1 MPIRKKIP
9 FHIQLSWL
17 FATLIIFFGVTLGV
31 LQFEKMSQILL
42 VEVSSQ
48 YELIGQKVVSSMQ
61 AVYERAKV
69 QTQLLARQDL
79 VHAQTLQQRL
89 RFIPY
94 LATAID
100 SSDATIAAYVAWPDG
115 EFFSLRAWTD
125 SGLMKQRFNA
135 PANTYWLV
143 ESIVQQKGTWAE
155 TVLFLDQNC
164 QELGRASRNDL
175 AYDAR
180 KRPWYRNALQHKAD
194 EVAGTDPH
202 YFHTDGMLGF
212 SYATRSADQPQA
224 AIVGVDIEI
233 SELAE
238 VLKHGKGTP
247 SSRIALLTHNGD
259 VLALQAGSSEPYQP
273 APVLNSEG
281 AFSLPNLHDQ
291 DAPVLFR
298 LFQSDQLDLQGS
310 HRIRHDGENWETFNA
325 DIQVPNGMP
334 LRLIIATPY
343 SELLGNIYQLRQ
355 QTLLLSALVG
365 LLSIGLAVYFSRRAS
380 RPLKSLAEEAV
391 SIAHFEF
398 NQPVAVQSNIAEVD
412 DLAQAMQHMKST
424 IRSFLD
430 LSVSLASESNLD
442 RLLARVLDELSS
454 VIGAGKGILY
464 LYEPQQQR
472 LVAAHYRSD
481 QATLLQIETLKI
493 IDINDMNHPIAGAC
507 KNQSAMVSMQPV
519 QCAAW
524 FGAHEELQQE
534 KNLLAIPLVD
544 RNGNLVGAI
553 GLMLTGTDAGHDV
566 GRFKMAQAIS
576 GAAAVAIENQL
587 LIHEQKLLLE
597 SFIQLIA
604 GAIDAKS
611 PYTGGHCQRVPVLTK
626 MLAQAA
632 CLEQSGEFADFNLS
646 DNEWEQL
653 HIAAW
658 LHDCGKVT
666 TPEHVVDKATKLETL
681 TDRIHEIRM
690 RFEVLKRDAQIAFW
704 SAVAQGGNREALH
717 RTLESNLAALDADFH
732 FVASCNEGTE
742 FLDPANI
749 ARLKQL
755 AQITW
760 QRTLSD
766 RIGISHDELH
776 RKMVEPEAALPVME
790 KLLADKAEHLIPR
803 SERDTIA
810 PDNPWGFKVN
820 VPQFLYNR
828 GELYNL
834 SVGRGTLTAEERF
847 KINEHMIQTIIML
860 EKLPFPRH
868 LNRVPEIAGGHHEK
882 MDGSGYPK
890 QLTQQQ
896 MSVPARMMAIADIF
910 EALTAK
916 DRPYK
921 SGKKLS
927 EALDI
932 MRVMSNDHHIDAALF
947 ALFLRSGVYLDYAR
961 QFMNTEQIDEV
972 DIGLYV

>member
-1 MPIRKKIP
+1 MPIKKRIP

-79 VHAQTLQQRL
+79 VHATSLQQRL
-89 RFIPY
+89 YFVPY

-125 SGLMKQRFNA
+125 TGLMKQRFNA
-135 PANTYWLV
+135 PLNTYWLV
-143 ESIVQQKGTWAE
+143 ESITQQKGQWSE
-155 TVLFLDQNC
+155 TVLFLDQTY
-164 QELGRASRNDL
+164 QELGRANRNDL

-180 KRPWYRNALQHKAD
+180 NRPWYVNAQQHQAGD
-194 EVAGTDPH
+194 VTGTDPH

-212 SYATRSADQPQA
+212 SYATRSADQAQA
-224 AIVGVDIEI
+224 AVVGVDIEM

-238 VLKHGKGTP
+238 VLRHGKGTP
-247 SSRIALLTHNGD
+247 SSRIALLTHDGA
-259 VLALQAGSSEPYQP
+259 VLALQTGSSDPYLP
-273 APVLNSEG
+273 APVVNSEG
-281 AFSLPNLHDQ
+281 AFTLPNLHAQ
-291 DAPVLFR
+291 DAPILFR

-325 DIQVPNGMP
+325 NIAVPNGKP

-343 SELLGNIYQLRQ
+343 SELLGNIYQLRE
-355 QTLLLSALVG
+355 QTLLLSALVV
-365 LLSIGLAVYFSRRAS
+365 LLSIGLAVYFSRFAS
-380 RPLKSLAEEAV
+380 RPLKSLADEAV
-391 SIAHFEF
+391 SIAHFDF
-398 NQPVAVQSNIAEVD
+398 DRPLAVHSNITEVD
-412 DLAQAMQHMKST
+412 DLAQAMEHMKST

-442 RLLARVLDELSS
+442 RLLARVLAELSS
-454 VIGAGKGILY
+454 VIGAEKGVLY
-464 LYEPQQQR
+464 LYEPQQNR
-472 LVAAHYRSD
+472 LVAAHYRSN
-481 QATLLQIETLKI
+481 APTVLQVEALKI
-493 IDINDMNHPIAGAC
+493 IDINASSHPIAVAC
-507 KNQSAMVSMQPV
+507 KSQSAMVSMQPE
-519 QCAAW
+519 QCTTW
-524 FGAHEELQQE
+524 FGDHEELQQQ
-534 KNLLAIPLVD
+534 NHLLAIPLVD
-544 RNGNLVGAI
+544 RNANLVGAI
-553 GLMLTGTDAGHDV
+553 GLMLSATQAGIDV

-597 SFIQLIA
+597 SFIELIA

-690 RFEVLKRDAQIAFW
+690 RFEVLKRDAQIAYW
-704 SAVAQGGNREALH
+704 RELAQGGNQQQQRILDV
-717 RTLESNLAALDADFH
+717 TLAQLDDDFQ
-732 FVASCNEGTE
+732 FVASCNEGAE
-742 FLDPANI
+742 LMDPAKT

-755 AQITW
+755 AAKTW

-766 RIGISHDELH
+766 RIGISHDELQ
-776 RKMVEPEAALPVME
+776 RKMVEPDAALPVME
-790 KLLADKAEHLIPR
+790 NLLADKTEHLIPR
-803 SERDTIA
+803 LERDKIA
-810 PDNPWGFKVN
+810 PDNPWGFKVD

-834 SVGRGTLTAEERF
+834 CVGRGTLTAEERF

-868 LNRVPEIAGGHHEK
+868 LSRVPEIAGGHHEK

-890 QLTQQQ
+890 RLHQQQ
-896 MSVPARMMAIADIF
+896 MSLPARMMAIADIF
-910 EALTAK
+910 EALTAR

-932 MRVMSNDHHIDAALF
+932 MRVMRNNHHIDAALF

-961 QFMNTEQIDEV
+961 GFMNTEQIDDV
-972 DIGLYV
+972 DIALYV